1 MEIVSHTLTHTLME
15 KISKSMRVLLAVLD
29 YCRYFL
35 LVSFAIAFGFLAM
48 VALIAGEFNI
58 FSLFGFAGCA
68 FVSWTCWSI
77 RRD

>member
-1 MEIVSHTLTHTLME
+1 ME
-15 KISKSMRVLLAVLD
+15 KISKSMRTLLAVLD
-29 YCRYFL
+29 CCRYIL

-68 FVSWTCWSI
+68 GISWTCWSI

>member
-1 MEIVSHTLTHTLME
+1 ME
-15 KISKSMRVLLAVLD
+15 KMTKAMRTFLAILD
-29 YCRYFL
+29 YWRYFL

-68 FVSWTCWSI
+68 FISWTCWSI